1 MTPKAREA
9 LEKILRYAHLYGAKK
24 TERLLNE
31 FLKTYPS
38 AKADEVVQIMRER
51 GMAARVEKGK
61 KGRT

>member
-38 AKADEVVQIMRER
+38 AWPLWPAFATYSSTA
-51 GMAARVEKGK
+51 MAMWTTPACY
-61 KGRT
+61 